1 MIKFARFLTVVTFA
15 LVCTGLRAQEP
26 APMAEGSVHLVKEGE
41 TLAAIAKQH
50 LGDEAAAA
58 ELAAFNSLAADA
70 ALKAGDPVV
79 LPGPERAQAVNAI
92 EQARLAMQKAVD
104 AQSGEF
110 SMEEFKRAVT
120 LLESA
125 SQSRVSAIYPR
136 AFAVAKM
143 AENEFL
149 NSIRVAG
156 LKAQESKP
164 AKIESAGGK
173 VEIRAADGKDYAPVK
188 SGAEAPAGTV
198 LRTSA
203 DSRAVLALPDG
214 SRIALQPG
222 AELQLATLNV
232 DRRDGTTTSRLAL
245 LAGELTGRTP
255 AAKTKNSSLVITNGT
270 LSVSGPDAEFRLNR
284 LEDGSAQVLAIR
296 NALRIESEGR
306 VMELAAGAGV
316 LANAAGAVKGPFNA
330 PGPAAWTQPEA
341 PSLTTAKQVLDLA
354 WRLNG
359 APEGTVSAF
368 ELARDEAFVNIVEQ
382 KKLDAGKVRVGP
394 LADGVY
400 FARVSGVAGGWL
412 AGVSSPVLRIEVK
425 TNLAVAFSADKEA
438 VRKNGKRV
446 VGLNAAVAATPG
458 AGDTSVVAVEYSIDG
473 GAFQKSEGGVSFDKV
488 GEFKLTARGVAADG
502 KTGEAA
508 TETVIVDGAAPEVRV
523 HIGEVMDF
531 PGYGLVRSVSV
542 LVDDEIKLGKVEVA
556 LNDGDY
562 KKYDSPLKLPVGK
575 DHRVRVRA
583 FDAFGNQAE
592 TAFLLEK
599 IAGKSAAE
607 PEAAPEKAKPAPEK
621 RRGWF

>member
-1 MIKFARFLTVVTFA
+1 MTMIARFLTIATTA
-15 LVCTGLRAQEP
+15 LVCTGLLAQEP

-41 TLAAIAKQH
+41 TLAAIAKLH
-50 LGDEAAAA
+50 LGDETAAV

-104 AQSGEF
+104 AQSGEY

-125 SQSRVSAIYPR
+125 SQSRAAAIYPR

-156 LKAQESKP
+156 LKAQEAKP
-164 AKIESAGGK
+164 ARIESAGGK
-173 VEIRAADGKDYAPVK
+173 VEIRATDGKDYAPVK
-188 SGAEAPAGTV
+188 AGAEAPAGTV
-198 LRTSA
+198 VRTSA
-203 DSRAVLALPDG
+203 DSRAVIALPDG
-214 SRIALQPG
+214 SRLALQPG
-222 AELQLATLNV
+222 AELQLTTLNV

-245 LAGELTGRTP
+245 LAGEVTGRT
-255 AAKTKNSSLVITNGT
+255 AVSKTRNSLLVVTNGT
-270 LSVSGPDAEFRLNR
+270 LSVSGADAEFRLHR
-284 LEDGSAQVLAIR
+284 LADGSAQVLAVR

-330 PGPAAWTQPEA
+330 PGPAAWTQPETPA
-341 PSLTTAKQVLDLA
+341 LATARQVLDLA
-354 WRLNG
+354 WRING
-359 APEGTVSAF
+359 APEGTQSVF
-368 ELARDEAFVNIVEQ
+368 ELARDESFVNIIEQ
-382 KKLDAGKVRVGP
+382 KKLDAGKVRIGP
-394 LADGVY
+394 LGDGVY

-425 TNLAVAFSADKEA
+425 TNLAVAFATEKTD

-446 VGLNAAVAATPG
+446 VGLNTAIAAQPG
-458 AGDTSVVAVEYSIDG
+458 AGDTSVVALEYSIDG
-473 GAFQKSEGGVSFDKV
+473 GAFQKSEGGVSFDRV
-488 GEFKLTARGVAADG
+488 GEFKLAARGVAADG
-502 KTGEAA
+502 KAGEAA
-508 TETVIVDGAAPEVRV
+508 TETILVDGAAPEVRV

-542 LVDDEIKLGKVEVA
+542 LVDDEIKMGKVEVA

-583 FDAFGNQAE
+583 FDAFDNQAE
-592 TAFLLEK
+592 TAFTLEK
-599 IAGKSAAE
+599 IAGKSSAE

>member
-1 MIKFARFLTVVTFA
+1 MIMFARFLTVATFA

-41 TLAAIAKQH
+41 TLAAIAKQQ
-50 LGDEAAAA
+50 LGDEGAAA
-58 ELAAFNSLAADA
+58 ELAAFNSLAVDA
-70 ALKAGDPVV
+70 ALRAGDPVV
-79 LPGPERAQAVNAI
+79 LPGPERAQAVTAI
-92 EQARLAMQKAVD
+92 EQARLAMQKAAD
-104 AQSGEF
+104 AKAGEF

-125 SQSRVSAIYPR
+125 SQSRTAAIYPR

-164 AKIESAGGK
+164 ARIESAGGK

-188 SGAEAPAGTV
+188 TGAEAPAGTV
-198 LRTSA
+198 LRTST
-203 DSRAVLALPDG
+203 DSRAVVALPDG

-222 AELQLATLNV
+222 AELLLATLNV

-245 LAGELTGRTP
+245 LAGGLTGRTP
-255 AAKTKNSSLVITNGT
+255 AAKTRNSSLVVTNGT
-270 LSVSGPDAEFRLNR
+270 LAVSGADAEFRLNR
-284 LEDGSAQVLAIR
+284 LEDGSAQVLAVR

-330 PGPAAWTQPEA
+330 PGPAAWTQPDA
-341 PSLTTAKQVLDLA
+341 TSLTTAKQVLDLA

-359 APEGTVSAF
+359 APEGTVSSF
-368 ELARDEAFVNIVEQ
+368 ELARDEAFVDIVEQ
-382 KKLDAGKVRVGP
+382 KKLDAAKVRVGP

-400 FARVSGVAGGWL
+400 FARVTGVAGGWL

-425 TNLAVAFSADKEA
+425 TNLAVAFSADKND

-446 VGLNAAVAATPG
+446 VGLNAAVSATPG

-502 KTGEAA
+502 KAGEAA

-607 PEAAPEKAKPAPEK
+607 PEPTPEKAKPAPEK